1 MPLHYLKRNF
11 ISPLLEFIHDSRAIG
26 VCILFCTTLSLVI
39 SNTSAGQTYIHFWET
54 EFHLPNFLPHS
65 LLHWINDGLM
75 TLFFL
80 LAGMEIKRE
89 ILQGELSSFKKAI
102 MPALAAVGGMAVPA
116 FIFVL
121 FNLDKPTAGGWGIP
135 MATDIAFSLGI
146 ASLLGK
152 QVPLALKIFL
162 TALAI
167 IDDLGAILA
176 IAVFY
181 SSEIQFEY
189 LAGALLCLIFLL
201 IRLRMKKKLGIW
213 NLVAGILLW
222 LFLYHSGIHA
232 TIAGVLIAFTIAPA
246 DLIQLEN
253 RLHHPVNF
261 LIIPLFVLANS
272 AIVISDSFWS
282 DLPTPLS
289 IGIIVGLLPGK
300 PLGIF
305 LFCQLGIR
313 LKWGE
318 LPAGITNRHLT
329 GLGLLASIGFT
340 MSIFISLLAFPSFDY
355 QNISKTAVMVA
366 ALLGILLSVMWF
378 KVVVGRSR

>member
-26 VCILFCTTLSLVI
+26 ICILFCTTLSLVI
-39 SNTSAGQTYIHFWET
+39 SNTHIGQAYIHFWET
-54 EFHLPNFLPHS
+54 EFQLPSFFPHS

-80 LAGMEIKRE
+80 MAGMEIKRE
-89 ILQGELSSFKKAI
+89 ILQGELSSFKKAM
-102 MPALAAVGGMAVPA
+102 MPALAAIGGMVVPA
-116 FIFVL
+116 LIFLL
-121 FNLDKPTAGGWGIP
+121 FNKGTATSGGWGIP
-135 MATDIAFSLGI
+135 MATDIAFSLGV

-152 QVPLALKIFL
+152 RVPLALKIFL

-167 IDDLGAILA
+167 IDDLGAIAA
-176 IAVFY
+176 IAIFY
-181 SSEIQFEY
+181 STQIQLEY
-189 LAGALLCLIFLL
+189 IAGALSCLLFLI
-201 IRLRMKKKLGIW
+201 IRLKMKKKLGLW
-213 NLVAGILLW
+213 HLVTGILLW
-222 LFLYHSGIHA
+222 FCLYHSGIHA
-232 TIAGVLIAFTIAPA
+232 TIAGVLIAFTIAPS
-246 DLIQLEN
+246 DLVKLEN

-272 AIVISDSFWS
+272 AMVISNSFWT

-289 IGIIVGLLPGK
+289 IGIIVGLLLGK

-305 LFCQLGIR
+305 MFCQLGIR

-318 LPAGITNRHLT
+318 LPAGITSRHLV

-340 MSIFISLLAFPSFDY
+340 MSIFISLLAFPAIDM
-355 QNISKTAVMVA
+355 QNVSKSAIMVA
-366 ALLGILLSVMWF
+366 ALLGILLSAVWF
-378 KVVVGRSR
+378 RKMRVAG